1 MQAQD
6 VMARGVIAIGPDM
19 PVQFAAR
26 AMISN
31 KVSALVVMG
40 IDARL
45 MGIIS
50 EGDLLRRVETGTE
63 QTHSGWPEMFVSS
76 DTLTKEF
83 IKSRGK
89 RARDVMTRDVVTAAP
104 ETPLREIAD
113 LMETH
118 GVKRVPILKGDV
130 VVGIVSRADF
140 LRALA
145 SVSETTDLAETDRDL
160 HERFVESI
168 KDQPWASRPFNVAIS
183 ERRAELWGYVYSE
196 AEKTAVRVA
205 AEAIPGVESVADHL
219 RVMPPTADGWQ

>member
-63 QTHSGWPEMFVSS
+63 QTHSAWPEMFVSS
-76 DTLTKEF
+76 DTLTKQF

-113 LMETH
+113 LMEKH
-118 GVKRVPILKGDV
+118 GVKRVPILKDDI

-140 LRALA
+140 LRVLA
-145 SVSETTDLAETDRDL
+145 SVSETADWVESDRAM

-168 KDQPWASRPFNVAIS
+168 EGQPWANRPFNVAIN

-205 AEAIPGVESVADHL
+205 VEAIPGIETVEDHL